1 MNNHGNKPE
10 EIGVTACDHGRY
22 TGMISPSI
30 TRKSRVSSL
39 VADSRSC
46 CHPLPKLVENPL
58 SRCGHTHTHTLMEM
72 HTELIAVPHASLRN
86 PNPER
91 SREPPRS
98 LEVFKRR
105 RGQKLKSNTN
115 RQVTAYRAR
124 LPQTLKIVAG
134 TLG

>member
-58 SRCGHTHTHTLMEM
+58 SRCGHTQIAGFGAFSKNGGTHT
-72 HTELIAVPHASLRN
+72 VPLRGAHVKNLNSHLKSLRN
-86 PNPER
+86 KRKER
-91 SREPPRS
+91 
-98 LEVFKRR
+98 
-105 RGQKLKSNTN
+105 QKEQ
-115 RQVTAYRAR
+115 R
-124 LPQTLKIVAG
+124 
-134 TLG
+134 